1 MKEKVAVATVQGKVY
16 FLIVNKLNEKNI
28 SFISLLP
35 GQSVPAKL
43 KLVIT
48 TPEEKH
54 LGYHEKIFIFQ
65 GEDKLDNL
73 FDEVKKTL
81 LGKKA
86 FSKIVIGIDPGVA
99 TGLVAVADGK
109 VIEEGNCFSSEEVIS
124 SIIKILG
131 YVDFA
136 VTTVSIKIGKGVPV
150 YKELLRDLDDALP
163 PQVALEV
170 VDEAGTNKPLKENKR
185 SRGVRHISSAIR
197 ITGRAGNIFP
207 RRKTIAA
214 HRRIQ

>member
-1 MKEKVAVATVQGKVY
+1 MKEKVAVATVQGKPY
-16 FLIVNKLNEKNI
+16 FLIVNKLNEKNV

-35 GQSVPAKL
+35 GQSVPAKI
-43 KLVIT
+43 K
-48 TPEEKH
+48 
-54 LGYHEKIFIFQ
+54 F
-65 GEDKLDNL
+65 
-73 FDEVKKTL
+73 KKTL

-131 YVDFA
+131 NVDFA
-136 VTTVSIKIGKGVPV
+136 VTTVSGKIEKGVPI
-150 YKELLRDLDDALP
+150 YKELFRDLDDALP
-163 PQVALEV
+163 PQIALEV
-170 VDEAGTNKPLKENKR
+170 VDEAGTHKPLKENKR
-185 SRGVRHISSAIR
+185 SGGVRHISSAIR

-214 HRRIQ
+214 HSRIQ